1 MIESHFVSRS
11 DVEVGCHLPA
21 VQRTEDI
28 YIYGSNVIAGRS
40 YLLAIAFSAVQA
52 ALAEQ
57 ELRQCENVLSQ
68 FFLISQRRSD
78 SCI

>member
-1 MIESHFVSRS
+1 MLKLAVICLLSR
-11 DVEVGCHLPA
+11 GL
-21 VQRTEDI
+21 RI